1 MVNPCS
7 TYALTVDSVTRPRLG
22 LTYPHLSLGMEAE
35 HSEHAQITH
44 PPRLVAG
51 TDNTSVLLTVGLWAR
66 GTEADMAH
74 TPQRSRHRG
83 KQVQDLI
90 HSAKTIYGY

>member
-1 MVNPCS
+1 MVNPRS
-7 TYALTVDSVTRPRLG
+7 TYALSVDSANRPRLG

-35 HSEHAQITH
+35 HSEHAHITH

-51 TDNTSVLLTVGLWAR
+51 TDNSSVLPTVGLCAR
-66 GTEADMAH
+66 GTEADMAC

-90 HSAKTIYGY
+90 HSPKTIYGY